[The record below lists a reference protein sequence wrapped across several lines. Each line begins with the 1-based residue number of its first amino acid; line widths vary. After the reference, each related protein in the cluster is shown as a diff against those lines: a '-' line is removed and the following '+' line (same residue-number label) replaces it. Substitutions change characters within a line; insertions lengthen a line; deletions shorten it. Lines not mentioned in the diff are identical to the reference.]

1 MKNVPSDFGVT
12 NEHRR
17 FAEFCDACRQYRY
30 IGLCYGA
37 PGVGKTLSAK
47 HYTNSVRL
55 ETPEA
60 SHLGAEAKGA
70 VGTVSTTVFYT
81 PEVVN
86 APRRIEQDIRTKRP
100 QLRMLAIEVWLQD
113 QQVQYQARKQE
124 EALLPPKR
132 VESGPR
138 QNGKVVQIYESA
150 AAPRP
155 PCGAT
160 YARQRE
166 TMPDPTDL
174 IVIDEADRMKTASL
188 EQVRDIFDQSDLGM
202 VLIGMPGLEKR
213 LSRYPQFYSRVGF
226 VHAFRPLST
235 AQVRTLLGCKW
246 SPSGVIL
253 PEDGVTEEATLAA
266 IIRVTGGN
274 FRLLHRL
281 LTQIARIVEI
291 NALSKITQE
300 VVETAREALVIGA
313 T

>member
-1 MKNVPSDFGVT
+1 MNNVPSDFVVT

-47 HYTNSVRL
+47 HYTNSVWL

-60 SHLGAEAKGA
+60 SHLGAEAKWA

-86 APRRIEQDIRTKRP
+86 SPRRIEQDIRTKRH

-138 QNGKVVQIYESA
+138 QNGKVIQIYESA
-150 AAPRP
+150 VVPRP
-155 PCGAT
+155 PFGAT

-174 IVIDEADRMKTASL
+174 IIIDEADRMKTASL

-235 AQVRTLLGCKW
+235 AQGRTLLGCKW

-266 IIRVTGGN
+266 VSDLRQSRRLEKGG
-274 FRLLHRL
+274 
-281 LTQIARIVEI
+281 
-291 NALSKITQE
+291 
-300 VVETAREALVIGA
+300 TAQSG
-313 T
+313 

>member
-1 MKNVPSDFGVT
+1 MNNVPSDLVVT

-60 SHLGAEAKGA
+60 SHLGAEAKWA

-86 APRRIEQDIRTKRP
+86 APRRIEQDIRTKRH

-150 AAPRP
+150 VAPRP

-174 IVIDEADRMKTASL
+174 IIIDEADRMKTASL

-235 AQVRTLLGCKW
+235 AQGRTLLGCKW

-291 NALSKITQE
+291 NALSKIT
-300 VVETAREALVIGA
+300 
-313 T
+313 